1 MNRQGMIY
9 FILKFFVP
17 ALFGVAFCFAVSFSI
32 ITETYVETIKSL
44 YYGIL
49 PIIMTLIIDKFIA
62 FEFKDM
68 RFKIHLLISKM
79 SKSEMILSYKSDI
92 NMKEVYV
99 QYEKKEFLE
108 AINIGYVL
116 AFAGMILTLFLEF
129 RQQIDVIED
138 ATTYIYEQ
146 LTSNVFIVAY
156 IFLFYLIVFCI
167 FSYKYQKTYY
177 NKLINILEN
186 RIETLDL
193 DI

>member
-1 MNRQGMIY
+1 MIY